1 MPRHILT
8 LKIPDGTILGHYILD
23 GTPLTIAAV
32 NDVFYQLG
40 DEYGLALPDVQGVR
54 HGDDLWVAIDGRDS
68 LIIKNYFM
76 SGQGALV
83 GMQTDG
89 TPYLYPIDSGEAEH
103 LLAAEI
109 GSNSA
114 ASSKPEL
121 TALSGAVLGI
131 ALTAGGIAP
140 LVYALR
146 VARFNKSCRN
156 LFAKNFARERKELND
171 KIHGTVDGCK
181 AFDDET
187 GKQIGFGKNET
198 VGIALSVTDAPHIRR
213 IADARI
219 DKRFRIF
226 KHFVRM
232 SRREHAHAYLR
243 FSVDNARTD
252 KSACSRK
259 HFARASVGTFAFG
272 KRRIFSAAP
281 VGCKVFYM
289 RDFVVEYPRKALYD
303 FPFFFRF

>member
-1 MPRHILT
+1 MRKCVEHALTVTKRHNRFTVIL
-8 LKIPDGTILGHYILD
+8 
-23 GTPLTIAAV
+23 
-32 NDVFYQLG
+32 
-40 DEYGLALPDVQGVR
+40 
-54 HGDDLWVAIDGRDS
+54 
-68 LIIKNYFM
+68 LIEKKT
-76 SGQGALV
+76 G
-83 GMQTDG
+83 
-89 TPYLYPIDSGEAEH
+89 
-103 LLAAEI
+103 LLAFCDIDIKEDAVFI
-109 GSNSA
+109 YRNHVAA
-114 ASSKPEL
+114 ASVYPARPFFEPFFF
-121 TALSGAVLGI
+121 AD
-131 ALTAGGIAP
+131 GGIAP
-140 LVYALR
+140 LVYTLR
-146 VARFNKSCRN
+146 IARFNKSCRN
-156 LFAKNFARERKELND
+156 FFAENFTRERKELND
-171 KIHGTVDGCK
+171 KIHGTLDGCK
-181 AFDDET
+181 SFDDET

-198 VGIALSVTDAPHIRR
+198 VRIEFSVTDAPHIRR

>member
-114 ASSKPEL
+114 ASGKPEL

-131 ALTAGGIAP
+131 ALTAGGIA
-140 LVYALR
+140 
-146 VARFNKSCRN
+146 
-156 LFAKNFARERKELND
+156 
-171 KIHGTVDGCK
+171 
-181 AFDDET
+181 
-187 GKQIGFGKNET
+187 
-198 VGIALSVTDAPHIRR
+198 IAHHRDAP
-213 IADARI
+213 D
-219 DKRFRIF
+219 
-226 KHFVRM
+226 
-232 SRREHAHAYLR
+232 STETPQP
-243 FSVDNARTD
+243 N
-252 KSACSRK
+252 
-259 HFARASVGTFAFG
+259 
-272 KRRIFSAAP
+272 
-281 VGCKVFYM
+281 
-289 RDFVVEYPRKALYD
+289 
-303 FPFFFRF
+303 